1 MARTILVAWLCLLPA
16 GASST
21 SEDCFCLMNRS
32 SGVVLRGCVAYKART
47 DFYETAV
54 CTDPDTGKTSE
65 QLITD
70 EWQRIP
76 AGGERCDPCQ
86 PQVQAAPAK
95 KKPPRGNG
103 DEGTAL
109 PPYSTRTIDEILKSL
124 EWGNIV
130 FNAPK
135 KMQLKE
141 PNMIELLL
149 SLTKSIQEL
158 QSELNRQGELESAR
172 VRISN
177 RMQARLSGQGFTIEA
192 LVPEEQAI
200 SGEETTRWKWQVVP
214 TEHGL
219 RSLHLT
225 LSAIIPVSN
234 RDTSFVIRTYDRT
247 IDVEISIGQ
256 RISSFIIHNWQWL
269 WAAVLVPIATFLWT
283 LLRKRH
289 RSAG

>member
-1 MARTILVAWLCLLPA
+1 V
-16 GASST
+16 
-21 SEDCFCLMNRS
+21 NRL
-32 SGVVLRGCVAYKART
+32 SGVVLRGCVAFKART

-54 CTDPDTGKTSE
+54 CTDPDTGQVSE

-76 AGGERCDPCQ
+76 AGEERCDPCQ
-86 PQVQAAPAK
+86 RQVQAAPDDLR
-95 KKPPRGNG
+95 RGNG
-103 DEGTAL
+103 DERAAL

-141 PNMIELLL
+141 PNTIELLL
-149 SLTKSIQEL
+149 SLTQSVQEL
-158 QSELNRQGELESAR
+158 QGELNRQGELESAR

-177 RMQARLSGQGFTIEA
+177 RMEARLSGQGFKIEA
-192 LVPEEQAI
+192 LVPEVQAI
-200 SGEETTRWKWQVVP
+200 SSEETTRWKWQVIP

-225 LSAIIPVSN
+225 LSAIITVSN
-234 RDTSFVIRTYDRT
+234 RDTPLVIRTYDRT
-247 IDVEISIGQ
+247 IAVEISIGQ
-256 RISSFIIHNWQWL
+256 RVSSFIINNWQWL

-289 RSAG
+289 RSPG